1 MVKTSFRVTLKPL
14 SELADNLS
22 EIYKKIM
29 YKMHGKIK
37 ISLVLKI
44 NCTTNAKNV
53 KRTIKINKWV
63 N

>member
-22 EIYKKIM
+22 EIYKK
-29 YKMHGKIK
+29 
-37 ISLVLKI
+37 
-44 NCTTNAKNV
+44 NNV
-53 KRTIKINKWV
+53 KDAWKDKNIKSVCDFIGLKNKLYYKCKKCKKD